1 MRSSGT
7 SAERNAVGYL
17 VRPSADGW
25 CCCDGPMKY
34 KVYIE
39 TTIPSYL
46 TAWPSRDLVKAAQQQ
61 ATREWWRT
69 RDRFDLLASQLV
81 IEESSAG
88 DPQAAKE
95 RLEALAGIPV
105 LRISKAATALAGRLV
120 ERVPLPDKAAADA
133 LHIAIA
139 VVGGV
144 NYLLTWNCRHIANAA
159 MRHRIETVCRTEGYE
174 PPVICTPVELME
186 D

>member
-1 MRSSGT
+1 
-7 SAERNAVGYL
+7 
-17 VRPSADGW
+17 
-25 CCCDGPMKY
+25 MKL

-61 ATREWWRT
+61 ITKEWWQT
-69 RDRFDLLASQLV
+69 RDRFDLLVSQLV
-81 IEESSAG
+81 IEESRGG
-88 DPQAAKE
+88 DPQAARE
-95 RLEALAGIPV
+95 RLEALAGVPV
-105 LRISKAATALAGRLV
+105 LRITGDATALASRLV
-120 ERVPLPDKAAADA
+120 DGVPLPEKASADA

-139 VVGGV
+139 VVGGID
-144 NYLLTWNCRHIANAA
+144 YLLTWNCRHIANAA
-159 MRHRIETVCRTEGYE
+159 MRHKIEAVCRTDGYE